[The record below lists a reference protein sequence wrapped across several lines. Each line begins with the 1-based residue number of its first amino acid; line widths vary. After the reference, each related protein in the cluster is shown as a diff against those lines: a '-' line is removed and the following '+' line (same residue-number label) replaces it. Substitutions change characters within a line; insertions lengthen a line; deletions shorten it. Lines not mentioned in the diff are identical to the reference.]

1 MTDMAKEKDIFA
13 KVDARYKADIR
24 ESGEG
29 KGHL

>member
-1 MTDMAKEKDIFA
+1 MIMTDMAKEKDIFA

-29 KGHL
+29 

>member
-1 MTDMAKEKDIFA
+1 MIMTDMAKGKDIFA

-29 KGHL
+29 